1 MLSRRAI
8 LKATLGLC
16 SCGGCATAEPSTLA
30 TSAGAEP
37 KHIPG
42 RGYDIRFVGTQR
54 DTIAN
59 GKIAALIDLRT
70 LATTPHLYAIGP
82 IEQLRGEV
90 TIIDGRPSL
99 SRVGP
104 NRSILVSESFETGA
118 PFLVW
123 AEVPAWRTI
132 PIPPEV
138 RSFTDLEAFT
148 PRAAATV
155 GLDSQQPVPLLV
167 HGQEDLIEFHILN
180 RVGDELYSPAK
191 IKEIQLPFDL
201 AHVDAT
207 IVGFYSPSHRGIFT
221 PMDSSMHIHFQTAK
235 NDASGHI
242 HALEI
247 GAGAVLS
254 LPQAG

>member
-8 LKATLGLC
+8 LKAMLGLC
-16 SCGGCATAEPSTLA
+16 GCRACATAGLSTVA

-37 KHIPG
+37 THIPG
-42 RGYDIRFVGTQR
+42 RGYDMHFVGAQR
-54 DTIAN
+54 DTITN
-59 GKIAALIDLRT
+59 GKIAALIDVRT
-70 LATTPHLYAIGP
+70 LAKIPHLYGIGP

-104 NRSILVSESFETGA
+104 NRSILVSENFETGA

-138 RSFTDLEAFT
+138 RSFADLEAFV

-155 GLDSQQPVPLLV
+155 DLDPQQPVPLLV
-167 HGQEDLIEFHILN
+167 HGQQDLIEFHVLN
-180 RVGDELYSPAK
+180 RVGDEPYRPAK
-191 IKEIQLPFDL
+191 IKEIQVPFDL
-201 AHVDAT
+201 AHVGAT
-207 IVGFYSPSHRGIFT
+207 IVGFYSPSHHGIFT
-221 PMDSSMHIHFQTAK
+221 TTDSSMHIHFQTAR

-247 GAGAVLS
+247 GAGAALS